1 MDKREA
7 VGAVCGA
14 IDILADIYISD
25 AKYDTSLG
33 AFVRRLVEA
42 RNDYMQVLVDEQR
55 ARDAEM
61 LGAVE

>member
-14 IDILADIYISD
+14 IDILADVYISD
-25 AKYDTSLG
+25 AKDDASLG